1 MELFKN
7 IKSNNQE
14 RKEKELV
21 GRASQIFQ
29 VQEHRGELWL
39 TVNDNPIIPASFLK
53 DDVLEALTKVR
64 ELFIQ
69 ERIERKNL
77 CNSNN

>member
-7 IKSNNQE
+7 IKMNNQE